1 MPITWSTVELARYT
15 KGYNQAQKDAVIK
28 SMLASDIIN
37 QFLSTPEGKVV
48 CDTLIE
54 RIASL
59 LLSIIELCDA
69 GAEKNVK
76 ELELA
81 ALKIKLTRDF
91 ILELASVA
99 YQGDTIKMSIEANKE
114 H

>member
-1 MPITWSTVELARYT
+1 MPSAWSTVELGRYT
-15 KGYNQAQKDAVIK
+15 KGYSQTQKDAIIK
-28 SMLASDIIN
+28 SLLASDIIN

-54 RIASL
+54 RISSL
-59 LLSIIELCDA
+59 LGAILEYCDKGVEA
-69 GAEKNVK
+69 NIQDI
-76 ELELA
+76 ELA

-99 YQGDTIKMSIEANKE
+99 YEGDRIKLSIEANK
-114 H
+114 